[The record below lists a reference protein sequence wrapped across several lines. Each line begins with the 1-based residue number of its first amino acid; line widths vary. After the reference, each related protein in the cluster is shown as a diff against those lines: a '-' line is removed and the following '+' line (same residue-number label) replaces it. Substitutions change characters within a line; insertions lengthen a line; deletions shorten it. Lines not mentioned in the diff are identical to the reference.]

1 MDLLKLHSRLA
12 KYSKG
17 VLILAFTAYASIL
30 LAQPN
35 ARKVVAFED
44 NWRFIKEDVNGAEK
58 QDFDDKSWRTL
69 SVPHDWSIEGPYDRA
84 NSTGR
89 GGGYLPGGIGWYR
102 KAFTI
107 PAADANK
114 KIFIEFD
121 GVMANSDVWINGHH
135 LGQRPNGYIGF
146 RYDLTPHLNKGKA
159 NVIAVRADNSVQ
171 PASRWYTGAGVY
183 RHVRLI
189 TANPVHVAQWGVFIT
204 TKDVS
209 AKSAAVT
216 VKTAIEN
223 KSAASKTITLQTT
236 IVGPEGKTIKSV
248 QSAQTIAAGKSVDVS
263 QNIIVDKPQLWS
275 LEKTNRYQ
283 AVTKILSGKSVLD
296 EETNVF
302 GIREFRF
309 DAATGFHLNGQN
321 MKIKGVCLHHD
332 GGAVGAAV
340 PAAIWRKRLITL
352 KELGVNGIRT
362 AHNPMAPEFYDLCD
376 ELGLLVM
383 NETFD
388 TWRARKSNAENGYN
402 LFFDK
407 WWETDTRDIVMRD
420 RNHPSIIMYSVGN
433 EIRDDLNSPHGF
445 KTFTDQRDLV
455 HKLDGTRPVTM
466 ALFRPNS
473 AMVYDNGFVE
483 LMDVVGQNYR
493 ESELVAAHK
502 AKPTRKVIGTENG
515 HTLAAW
521 LVLRDEPY
529 MAGQFLW
536 TGIDYFGEAD
546 WPQIAH
552 GSGIVDRTGAVKAEG
567 FQRQSWWSDK
577 PMVHIVRSS
586 ANAGVGKLVS
596 DWTPDDI
603 DTYDEARVQIYSN
616 CQEVELFLN
625 GKSLGTKP
633 LAKNASPF
641 TWTVTFEEGTLKA
654 VGRNNGKVVAEQ
666 EYKTAGKPAKIRL
679 STDQSKL
686 DNNFDDAAIIT
697 ATVVDEHGNVCPN
710 ADLPLSFTITGAGI
724 INAVDNGSLVSTEG
738 YKTSQRLTQ
747 QGRAIAIVQANA
759 DKGKVEIS
767 ASSPGLASG
776 SIILEVVSPK

>member
-1 MDLLKLHSRLA
+1 MNLLNLYSRMA
-12 KYSKG
+12 RYSKG
-17 VLILAFTAYASIL
+17 LLIFAFTVYASIL
-30 LAQPN
+30 FAQSN
-35 ARKVVAFED
+35 ARKVLAFED
-44 NWRFIKEDVNGAEK
+44 NWRFIKEDINGAEK

-84 NSTGR
+84 NLTGR

-102 KAFTI
+102 KTFTV
-107 PAADANK
+107 PAVDANK
-114 KIFIEFD
+114 KVFIEFD
-121 GVMANSDVWINGHH
+121 GVMANSDVWINGQH

-146 RYDLTPHLNKGKA
+146 RYDLTPHLNKGKI

-171 PASRWYTGAGVY
+171 PASRWYTGAGIY

-209 AKSAAVT
+209 TKSAAVT

-236 IVGPEGKTIKSV
+236 IIGPDGKAVKSV

-263 QNIIVDKPQLWS
+263 QSILVAKPQLWS
-275 LEKTNRYQ
+275 LDNTNRYK
-283 AVTKILSGKSVLD
+283 AVTKVLSGKTVLD
-296 EETNVF
+296 EETNAF

-309 DAATGFHLNGQN
+309 DAATGFYLNGKN

-388 TWRARKSNAENGYN
+388 TWRAKKSNAENGYN

-433 EIRDDLNSPHGF
+433 EIRDDLSPANF

-473 AMVYDNGFVE
+473 AKVYDNGFVE
-483 LMDVVGQNYR
+483 LMDIVGQNYR

-502 AKPTRKVIGTENG
+502 AKPTRKVIGTENT
-515 HTLAAW
+515 HTQATW

-536 TGIDYFGEAD
+536 TGIDYFGEED
-546 WPQIAH
+546 WPSIAH
-552 GSGIVDRTGAVKAEG
+552 GSGIVDRTGAVKPEG
-567 FQRQSWWSDK
+567 FQRKSWWSDK
-577 PMVHIVRSS
+577 PMVHIARSA
-586 ANAGVGKLVS
+586 ANAGVGMLVS
-596 DWTPDDI
+596 DWTPDDV
-603 DTYDEARVQIYSN
+603 DTYDEARVQVYSN
-616 CQEVELFLN
+616 CEEVELFLN

-641 TWTVTFEEGTLKA
+641 TWNVTFEKGTIKA
-654 VGRNNGKVVAEQ
+654 VGKNNGKVVAEQ
-666 EYKTAGKPAKIRL
+666 EYKTAGKPAKIHL
-679 STDQSKL
+679 SADQSKL
-686 DNNFDDAAIIT
+686 TNSFDDAAIIT
-697 ATVVDEHGNVCPN
+697 ATVVDEYGIVCPN
-710 ADLPLSFTITGAGI
+710 ADLPLSFTISGAGI
-724 INAVDNGSLVSTEG
+724 INAVDNGSLRSTES
-738 YKTSQRLTQ
+738 YKTSKRLTQ
-747 QGRAIAIVQANA
+747 KGKAIAIIQANA

-767 ASSPGLASG
+767 ASSPGLTSG
-776 SIILEVVSPK
+776 SATLEVVSPK